1 MDVKK
6 LTLGMV
12 GIMICAVMIGGA
24 LLPAVGSVLDD
35 ERTIVNNA
43 IFSSNYAI
51 IEDPIKDDLSLDM
64 SYTYGNNTATVN
76 EKTIPIGQYNSF
88 LVISDVCLVQVGL
101 ASGNNRVA
109 GVGDTTITI
118 LDNTYTS
125 VNVTVTGSTI
135 SVEVNGTNPIE
146 KTYTD
151 AKWIA
156 YADNDGNYKLMNRG
170 NGGGTDTVY
179 VNDISQIYG
188 ATTISVNNLGWSSF
202 KGDTLT
208 VGDNTYKMALTSQST
223 QYEDVISFINGDGY
237 HVDPNEFTNPGNSL
251 VTPYYFL
258 IPDKII
264 GHTEQQAVISSL
276 FNVVPLV
283 AIAGLVMAGIYVF
296 ISRK

>member
-1 MDVKK
+1 MNVKN
-6 LTLGMV
+6 LVLAVVGMV
-12 GIMICAVMIGGA
+12 LAAVMIGGA

-43 IFSSNYAI
+43 IYSSNYAI

-64 SYTYGNNTATVN
+64 SYTYGNTTAIVN
-76 EKTIPIGQYNSF
+76 EETIPIGQYNSF
-88 LVISDVCLVQVGL
+88 LVLSDVCLVQVGL
-101 ASGNNRVA
+101 ADGNNRVA
-109 GVGDTTITI
+109 GVGDTSITI
-118 LDNTYTS
+118 IDNTYTS
-125 VNVTVTGSTI
+125 VNVIVTGSTI
-135 SVEVNGTNPIE
+135 SVKVNGTNPIE
-146 KTYTD
+146 KTYTN

-188 ATTISVNNLGWSSF
+188 ATTISVNNLGWASF

-208 VGDNTYKMALTSQST
+208 VGDTTYKMSLTSQST
-223 QYEDVISFINGDGY
+223 SYTDVISFINGDGY
-237 HVDPNEFTNPGNSL
+237 HVDPNEFTNTNGSL
-251 VTPYYFL
+251 VVPYYFL

-264 GHTEQQAVISSL
+264 GHTEQQAVISAL